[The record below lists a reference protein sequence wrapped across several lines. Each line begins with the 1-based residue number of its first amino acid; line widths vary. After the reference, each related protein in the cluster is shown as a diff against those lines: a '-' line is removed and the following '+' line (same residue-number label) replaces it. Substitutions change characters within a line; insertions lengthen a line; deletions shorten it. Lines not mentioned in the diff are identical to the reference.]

1 MNQAL
6 NRLLQENKTAFYVF
20 DIEKLKAR
28 IAHLQAALPPE
39 VVLCYAVKANTF
51 ITKELIDTI
60 HRFEVCSPGEAEI
73 CRAVGVPSENM
84 VISGVYKTPEVMEAM
99 VADLDFSPIY
109 TVESLEQY
117 ELFRRL
123 AKQYGRTLPLLLR
136 LTNGSQFG
144 INKGD
149 IEAIVAR
156 RGETPEVDILGIQFF
171 SGTQKTSLKKLKRE
185 VGKLDDLL
193 TLLEEKYG
201 KIKPGK
207 REQKLIAACEK
218 LGYCVQITKPGRA
231 ALQEMARTWA
241 GEYHTTF
248 APGAEAALLDRC
260 GDDQFLLQNEIAK
273 LAALSGYTTI
283 TTQMIQQLGTVTLDA
298 DTFDMVKLVA
308 AGNTRQ
314 ALAKLQTLLELQNEP
329 ILITGA
335 LIGNY
340 LDIYRAFLA
349 KKSRRPLADLA
360 KDFKYTG
367 KWNYRL
373 GNADQTAARFQRS
386 QIEESLRILQKLDLD
401 LKGSRLDAPLL
412 MQKAICELS
421 LARSRA

>member
-99 VADLDFSPIY
+99 VADPGFHPIY

-123 AKQYGRTLPLLLR
+123 AKQYGRKLPLLLR

-201 KIKPGK
+201 FVARELEYGPGFPVSYFQSDELDEAELLSGFSELLHDMTHHPKITLELG
-207 REQKLIAACEK
+207 RSIAASCGTYYTHIVDLKRNQEQNYALVDGGMHHLVYFGQHMAMK
-218 LGYCVQITKPGRA
+218 QPFFHVCGKEELPATDQWNICGSLCSMNDVMTKQSPLPDLALGDVLAFENAGAYCMTEGIS
-231 ALQEMARTWA
+231 L
-241 GEYHTTF
+241 
-248 APGAEAALLDRC
+248 
-260 GDDQFLLQNEIAK
+260 FLSRDIPAVYL
-273 LAALSGYTTI
+273 
-283 TTQMIQQLGTVTLDA
+283 
-298 DTFDMVKLVA
+298 
-308 AGNTRQ
+308 
-314 ALAKLQTLLELQNEP
+314 LLENGTAVQVRKAFDTATLNQP
-329 ILITGA
+329 
-335 LIGNY
+335 NY
-340 LDIYRAFLA
+340 G
-349 KKSRRPLADLA
+349 
-360 KDFKYTG
+360 KDV
-367 KWNYRL
+367 
-373 GNADQTAARFQRS
+373 
-386 QIEESLRILQKLDLD
+386 
-401 LKGSRLDAPLL
+401 
-412 MQKAICELS
+412 
-421 LARSRA
+421 

>member
-20 DIEKLKAR
+20 DIGKLKAR

-60 HRFEVCSPGEAEI
+60 HRFEICSPGEAEI

-99 VADLDFSPIY
+99 VADPSFHPIY

-123 AKQYGRTLPLLLR
+123 AKEYGRTLPLLLR

-156 RGETPEVDILGIQFF
+156 RGETPERDILGIQFF

-201 KIKPGK
+201 FVAQELEYGPGFPVSYFQSDELDEAELLSGFSELLRDMTHHPKITLELG
-207 REQKLIAACEK
+207 RSIAASCGTYYTHIVDLKRNQEQNYALVDGGMHHLVYFGQHMAMK
-218 LGYCVQITKPGRA
+218 QPFFHVCGKEDLPATDQWNICGSLCSMNDVMTKQSPLPDLALGDVLAFENAGAYCMTEGIS
-231 ALQEMARTWA
+231 L
-241 GEYHTTF
+241 
-248 APGAEAALLDRC
+248 
-260 GDDQFLLQNEIAK
+260 FLSRDIPAVYL
-273 LAALSGYTTI
+273 
-283 TTQMIQQLGTVTLDA
+283 
-298 DTFDMVKLVA
+298 
-308 AGNTRQ
+308 
-314 ALAKLQTLLELQNEP
+314 LLENGTAVQVRKAFDTATLNQP
-329 ILITGA
+329 
-335 LIGNY
+335 NY
-340 LDIYRAFLA
+340 G
-349 KKSRRPLADLA
+349 
-360 KDFKYTG
+360 KDV
-367 KWNYRL
+367 
-373 GNADQTAARFQRS
+373 
-386 QIEESLRILQKLDLD
+386 
-401 LKGSRLDAPLL
+401 
-412 MQKAICELS
+412 
-421 LARSRA
+421 

>member
-20 DIEKLKAR
+20 DIGKLKAR

-60 HRFEVCSPGEAEI
+60 HRFEICSPGEAEI

-99 VADLDFSPIY
+99 VTDPSFHPIY

-123 AKQYGRTLPLLLR
+123 AKTYGRTLPLLLR

-149 IEAIVAR
+149 IEQIVAR

-201 KIKPGK
+201 FAAQELEYGPGFPVNYFQSDELDEAELLSGFSELLRDMTHHPK
-207 REQKLIAACEK
+207 VTLELGRSIAASCGTYYTHIVDLKRNQEQNYALVDGGMHHLVYFGQHMAMK
-218 LGYCVQITKPGRA
+218 QPFFHVCGKEHLPATDQWNLCGSLCSMNDVMTKQSPLPDLALGDVLAFENAGAYCMTEGISLV
-231 ALQEMARTWA
+231 
-241 GEYHTTF
+241 
-248 APGAEAALLDRC
+248 
-260 GDDQFLLQNEIAK
+260 
-273 LAALSGYTTI
+273 LSRDIPAVYP
-283 TTQMIQQLGTVTLDA
+283 
-298 DTFDMVKLVA
+298 
-308 AGNTRQ
+308 
-314 ALAKLQTLLELQNEP
+314 LLENGTAVQVRKAFDTATLNQP
-329 ILITGA
+329 
-335 LIGNY
+335 NY
-340 LDIYRAFLA
+340 G
-349 KKSRRPLADLA
+349 
-360 KDFKYTG
+360 KDV
-367 KWNYRL
+367 
-373 GNADQTAARFQRS
+373 
-386 QIEESLRILQKLDLD
+386 
-401 LKGSRLDAPLL
+401 
-412 MQKAICELS
+412 
-421 LARSRA
+421 

>member
-20 DIEKLKAR
+20 DIGKLKAR

-60 HRFEVCSPGEAEI
+60 HRFEICSPGEAEI

-99 VADLDFSPIY
+99 VADPGFHPIY

-201 KIKPGK
+201 FVARELECGPGFPVSYFQSDELDEAELLSGFSELLHDMTHHPKITLELG
-207 REQKLIAACEK
+207 RSIAASCGTYYTHIVDLKRNQEQNYALVDGGMHHLVYFGQHMAMK
-218 LGYCVQITKPGRA
+218 QPFFHVCGKEELPATDQWNICGSLCSMNDVMTKQSPLPDLALGDVLAFENAGAYCMTEGIS
-231 ALQEMARTWA
+231 L
-241 GEYHTTF
+241 
-248 APGAEAALLDRC
+248 
-260 GDDQFLLQNEIAK
+260 FLSRDIPAVYL
-273 LAALSGYTTI
+273 
-283 TTQMIQQLGTVTLDA
+283 
-298 DTFDMVKLVA
+298 
-308 AGNTRQ
+308 
-314 ALAKLQTLLELQNEP
+314 LLENGTAVQVRKAFDTATLNQP
-329 ILITGA
+329 
-335 LIGNY
+335 NY
-340 LDIYRAFLA
+340 G
-349 KKSRRPLADLA
+349 
-360 KDFKYTG
+360 KDV
-367 KWNYRL
+367 
-373 GNADQTAARFQRS
+373 
-386 QIEESLRILQKLDLD
+386 
-401 LKGSRLDAPLL
+401 
-412 MQKAICELS
+412 
-421 LARSRA
+421 

>member
-20 DIEKLKAR
+20 DIGKLKAR

-99 VADLDFSPIY
+99 VADSGFHPIY

-123 AKQYGRTLPLLLR
+123 AQQYDRTLPLLLR

-201 KIKPGK
+201 FVARELEYGPGFPVSYFQSDELDEAELLAGFSELLHDMTHHPKITLELG
-207 REQKLIAACEK
+207 RSIAASCGTYYTHIVDLKRNQEQNYALVDGGMHHLVYFGQHMAMK
-218 LGYCVQITKPGRA
+218 QPFFHVCGKEELPATDQWNICGSLCSMNDVMTKQSPLPDLTLGDVLAFENAGAYCMTEGIS
-231 ALQEMARTWA
+231 L
-241 GEYHTTF
+241 
-248 APGAEAALLDRC
+248 
-260 GDDQFLLQNEIAK
+260 FLSRDIPAVYL
-273 LAALSGYTTI
+273 
-283 TTQMIQQLGTVTLDA
+283 
-298 DTFDMVKLVA
+298 
-308 AGNTRQ
+308 
-314 ALAKLQTLLELQNEP
+314 LLENGTAVQVRKAFDTATLNQP
-329 ILITGA
+329 
-335 LIGNY
+335 NY
-340 LDIYRAFLA
+340 G
-349 KKSRRPLADLA
+349 
-360 KDFKYTG
+360 KDV
-367 KWNYRL
+367 
-373 GNADQTAARFQRS
+373 
-386 QIEESLRILQKLDLD
+386 
-401 LKGSRLDAPLL
+401 
-412 MQKAICELS
+412 
-421 LARSRA
+421 

>member
-20 DIEKLKAR
+20 DIGKLKAR

-39 VVLCYAVKANTF
+39 VMLCYAVKANTF

-60 HRFEVCSPGEAEI
+60 RRFEICSPGEAEI

-99 VADLDFSPIY
+99 VADPSFHPIY

-123 AKQYGRTLPLLLR
+123 AKEYGRTLPLLLR

-149 IEAIVAR
+149 IEAIVAQ

-201 KIKPGK
+201 FVAQELEYGPGFPVSYFQSDELDEAELLSGFSELLHGMTHHPKITLELG
-207 REQKLIAACEK
+207 RSIAASCGTYYTHIVDLKRNQEQNYALVDGGMHHLVYFGQHMAMK
-218 LGYCVQITKPGRA
+218 QPFFHVCGKEELPATDQWNICGSLCSMNDVMTKQSPLPDLALGDVLAFENAGAYCMTEGIS
-231 ALQEMARTWA
+231 L
-241 GEYHTTF
+241 
-248 APGAEAALLDRC
+248 
-260 GDDQFLLQNEIAK
+260 FLSRDIPAVYL
-273 LAALSGYTTI
+273 
-283 TTQMIQQLGTVTLDA
+283 
-298 DTFDMVKLVA
+298 
-308 AGNTRQ
+308 
-314 ALAKLQTLLELQNEP
+314 LLENGTAVQVRKAFDTATLNQP
-329 ILITGA
+329 
-335 LIGNY
+335 NY
-340 LDIYRAFLA
+340 G
-349 KKSRRPLADLA
+349 
-360 KDFKYTG
+360 KDV
-367 KWNYRL
+367 
-373 GNADQTAARFQRS
+373 
-386 QIEESLRILQKLDLD
+386 
-401 LKGSRLDAPLL
+401 
-412 MQKAICELS
+412 
-421 LARSRA
+421 

>member
-20 DIEKLKAR
+20 DIGKLKAR

-60 HRFEVCSPGEAEI
+60 HRCEVCSPGEAEI

-123 AKQYGRTLPLLLR
+123 AQQYDRTLPLLLR

-156 RGETPEVDILGIQFF
+156 RGETPEVDLLGIQFF

-201 KIKPGK
+201 FVAQELEYGPGFPVNYFQSDELDEAELLAGFSELLHDMTHHPKITLELG
-207 REQKLIAACEK
+207 RSIAASCGTYYTHIVDLKRNQEQNYALVDGGMHHLVYFGQHMAMK
-218 LGYCVQITKPGRA
+218 QPFFHVCGKEHLPATDQWNLCGSLCSMNDVMTK
-231 ALQEMARTWA
+231 Q
-241 GEYHTTF
+241 
-248 APGAEAALLDRC
+248 
-260 GDDQFLLQNEIAK
+260 
-273 LAALSGYTTI
+273 S
-283 TTQMIQQLGTVTLDA
+283 
-298 DTFDMVKLVA
+298 
-308 AGNTRQ
+308 
-314 ALAKLQTLLELQNEP
+314 
-329 ILITGA
+329 
-335 LIGNY
+335 
-340 LDIYRAFLA
+340 
-349 KKSRRPLADLA
+349 PLPDLA
-360 KDFKYTG
+360 
-367 KWNYRL
+367 L
-373 GNADQTAARFQRS
+373 GDVLAFVTPWKLYSWVKRRRTRS
-386 QIEESLRILQKLDLD
+386 
-401 LKGSRLDAPLL
+401 
-412 MQKAICELS
+412 
-421 LARSRA
+421 

>member
-60 HRFEVCSPGEAEI
+60 HRFEICSPGEAEI

-99 VADLDFSPIY
+99 VADPGFHPIY

-201 KIKPGK
+201 FVARELEYGPGFPVSYFQSDELDEAELLSGFSELLHDMTHHPKITLELG
-207 REQKLIAACEK
+207 RSIAASCGTYYTHIVDLKRNQEQNYALVDGGMHHLVYFGQHMAMK
-218 LGYCVQITKPGRA
+218 QPFFHVCGKEELPATDQWNICGSLCSMNDVMTKQSPLPDLALGDVLAFENAGAYCMTEGIS
-231 ALQEMARTWA
+231 L
-241 GEYHTTF
+241 
-248 APGAEAALLDRC
+248 
-260 GDDQFLLQNEIAK
+260 FLSRDIPAVYL
-273 LAALSGYTTI
+273 
-283 TTQMIQQLGTVTLDA
+283 
-298 DTFDMVKLVA
+298 
-308 AGNTRQ
+308 
-314 ALAKLQTLLELQNEP
+314 LLENGTAVQVRKAFDTATLNQP
-329 ILITGA
+329 
-335 LIGNY
+335 NY
-340 LDIYRAFLA
+340 G
-349 KKSRRPLADLA
+349 
-360 KDFKYTG
+360 KDV
-367 KWNYRL
+367 
-373 GNADQTAARFQRS
+373 
-386 QIEESLRILQKLDLD
+386 
-401 LKGSRLDAPLL
+401 
-412 MQKAICELS
+412 
-421 LARSRA
+421 

>member
-20 DIEKLKAR
+20 DIGKLKAR
-28 IAHLQAALPPE
+28 ISHLQAALPPE

-99 VADLDFSPIY
+99 VADPSFHPIY

-123 AKQYGRTLPLLLR
+123 AKQYDRTLPLLLR

-156 RGETPEVDILGIQFF
+156 RGETPELDILGIQFF

-201 KIKPGK
+201 FVAQELEYGPGFPVNYFQSDELDEAELLAGFSELLHDMTHHPKITLELG
-207 REQKLIAACEK
+207 RSIAASCGTYYTHIVDLKRNQEQNYALVDGGMHHLVYFGQHMAMK
-218 LGYCVQITKPGRA
+218 QPFFHVCGKENLPATDQWNLCGSLCSMNDVMTKQSPLPDLALGDVLAFENAGAYCMTEGIS
-231 ALQEMARTWA
+231 L
-241 GEYHTTF
+241 
-248 APGAEAALLDRC
+248 
-260 GDDQFLLQNEIAK
+260 FLSRDIPAVYL
-273 LAALSGYTTI
+273 
-283 TTQMIQQLGTVTLDA
+283 
-298 DTFDMVKLVA
+298 
-308 AGNTRQ
+308 
-314 ALAKLQTLLELQNEP
+314 LLENGTAVQVRKAFDTATLNQP
-329 ILITGA
+329 
-335 LIGNY
+335 NY
-340 LDIYRAFLA
+340 G
-349 KKSRRPLADLA
+349 
-360 KDFKYTG
+360 KDV
-367 KWNYRL
+367 
-373 GNADQTAARFQRS
+373 
-386 QIEESLRILQKLDLD
+386 
-401 LKGSRLDAPLL
+401 
-412 MQKAICELS
+412 
-421 LARSRA
+421 

>member
-1 MNQAL
+1 M
-6 NRLLQENKTAFYVF
+6 QELCDTLSDTENAVF
-20 DIEKLKAR
+20 
-28 IAHLQAALPPE
+28 
-39 VVLCYAVKANTF
+39 VL
-51 ITKELIDTI
+51 
-60 HRFEVCSPGEAEI
+60 
-73 CRAVGVPSENM
+73 
-84 VISGVYKTPEVMEAM
+84 
-99 VADLDFSPIY
+99 
-109 TVESLEQY
+109 
-117 ELFRRL
+117 
-123 AKQYGRTLPLLLR
+123 
-136 LTNGSQFG
+136 
-144 INKGD
+144 
-149 IEAIVAR
+149 
-156 RGETPEVDILGIQFF
+156 
-171 SGTQKTSLKKLKRE
+171 TS
-185 VGKLDDLL
+185 
-193 TLLEEKYG
+193 LLEEKYG

-386 QIEESLRILQKLDLD
+386 QIEESLRILQKLDRD

>member
-20 DIEKLKAR
+20 DIGKLKAR

-99 VADLDFSPIY
+99 VADPGFHPIY

-201 KIKPGK
+201 FIARELEYGPGFPVSYFQSDELDEAELLSGFSELLHDMTHHPKITLELG
-207 REQKLIAACEK
+207 RSIAASCGTYYTHIVDLKRNQEQNYALVDGGMHHLVYFGQHMAMK
-218 LGYCVQITKPGRA
+218 QPFFHVCGKEELPATDQWNICGSLCSMNDVMTKQSPLPDLALGDVLAFENAGAYCMTEGIS
-231 ALQEMARTWA
+231 L
-241 GEYHTTF
+241 
-248 APGAEAALLDRC
+248 
-260 GDDQFLLQNEIAK
+260 FLSRDIPAVYL
-273 LAALSGYTTI
+273 
-283 TTQMIQQLGTVTLDA
+283 
-298 DTFDMVKLVA
+298 
-308 AGNTRQ
+308 
-314 ALAKLQTLLELQNEP
+314 LLENGTAVQVRKAFDTATLNQP
-329 ILITGA
+329 
-335 LIGNY
+335 NY
-340 LDIYRAFLA
+340 G
-349 KKSRRPLADLA
+349 
-360 KDFKYTG
+360 KDV
-367 KWNYRL
+367 
-373 GNADQTAARFQRS
+373 
-386 QIEESLRILQKLDLD
+386 
-401 LKGSRLDAPLL
+401 
-412 MQKAICELS
+412 
-421 LARSRA
+421 

>member
-99 VADLDFSPIY
+99 VADPGFHPIY

-201 KIKPGK
+201 FAAQELEYGPGFPVNYFQSDELDEAELLSGFSELLRDMTHHPK
-207 REQKLIAACEK
+207 VTLELGRSIAASCGTYYTHIVDLKRNQEQNYALVDGGMHHLVYFGQHMAMK
-218 LGYCVQITKPGRA
+218 QPFFHVCGKEELPATDQWNICGSLCSMNDVMTKQSPLPDLALGDVLAFENAGAYCMTEGIS
-231 ALQEMARTWA
+231 L
-241 GEYHTTF
+241 
-248 APGAEAALLDRC
+248 
-260 GDDQFLLQNEIAK
+260 FLSRDIPAVYL
-273 LAALSGYTTI
+273 
-283 TTQMIQQLGTVTLDA
+283 
-298 DTFDMVKLVA
+298 
-308 AGNTRQ
+308 
-314 ALAKLQTLLELQNEP
+314 LLENGTAVQVRKAFDTATLNQP
-329 ILITGA
+329 
-335 LIGNY
+335 NY
-340 LDIYRAFLA
+340 G
-349 KKSRRPLADLA
+349 
-360 KDFKYTG
+360 KDV
-367 KWNYRL
+367 
-373 GNADQTAARFQRS
+373 
-386 QIEESLRILQKLDLD
+386 
-401 LKGSRLDAPLL
+401 
-412 MQKAICELS
+412 
-421 LARSRA
+421 

>member
-20 DIEKLKAR
+20 DIGKLKAR

-99 VADLDFSPIY
+99 VADPSFHPIY

-123 AKQYGRTLPLLLR
+123 AKQYDRTLPLLLR

-156 RGETPEVDILGIQFF
+156 RGETPELDILGIQFF

-201 KIKPGK
+201 FVA
-207 REQKLIAACEK
+207 QKLEYGPGFPVNYFQSDELDEAELLSGFSELLRDMIHHPKVTLELGRSIAASCGTYYTHIVDLKRNQEQNYALVDGGMHHLVYFGQHMAMK
-218 LGYCVQITKPGRA
+218 QPFFHVCGKEHLPATDQWNLCGSLCSMNDVMTKQSPLPDLALGDVLAFENAGAYCMTEGIS
-231 ALQEMARTWA
+231 L
-241 GEYHTTF
+241 
-248 APGAEAALLDRC
+248 
-260 GDDQFLLQNEIAK
+260 FLSRDIPAVYL
-273 LAALSGYTTI
+273 
-283 TTQMIQQLGTVTLDA
+283 
-298 DTFDMVKLVA
+298 
-308 AGNTRQ
+308 
-314 ALAKLQTLLELQNEP
+314 LLENGTAVQVRKAFDTATLNQP
-329 ILITGA
+329 
-335 LIGNY
+335 NY
-340 LDIYRAFLA
+340 G
-349 KKSRRPLADLA
+349 
-360 KDFKYTG
+360 KDV
-367 KWNYRL
+367 
-373 GNADQTAARFQRS
+373 
-386 QIEESLRILQKLDLD
+386 
-401 LKGSRLDAPLL
+401 
-412 MQKAICELS
+412 
-421 LARSRA
+421 

>member
-20 DIEKLKAR
+20 DIGKLKAR

-60 HRFEVCSPGEAEI
+60 HRFEICSPGEAEI

-99 VADLDFSPIY
+99 VADPGFHPIY

-123 AKQYGRTLPLLLR
+123 AKTYGRTLPLLLR

-201 KIKPGK
+201 FVAQELEYGPGFPVNYFQSDELDEAELLSGFSELLRDMTHHPK
-207 REQKLIAACEK
+207 VTLELGRSIAASCGTYYTHIVDLKRNQEQNYVLVDGGMHHLVYFGQHMAMK
-218 LGYCVQITKPGRA
+218 QPFFHVCGKEDLPATDQWNICGSLCSMNDVMTKQSPLPDLALGDVLAFENAGAYCMTEGIS
-231 ALQEMARTWA
+231 L
-241 GEYHTTF
+241 
-248 APGAEAALLDRC
+248 
-260 GDDQFLLQNEIAK
+260 FLSRDIPAVYL
-273 LAALSGYTTI
+273 
-283 TTQMIQQLGTVTLDA
+283 
-298 DTFDMVKLVA
+298 
-308 AGNTRQ
+308 
-314 ALAKLQTLLELQNEP
+314 LLENGTAVQVRKAFDTATLNQP
-329 ILITGA
+329 
-335 LIGNY
+335 NY
-340 LDIYRAFLA
+340 G
-349 KKSRRPLADLA
+349 
-360 KDFKYTG
+360 KDV
-367 KWNYRL
+367 
-373 GNADQTAARFQRS
+373 
-386 QIEESLRILQKLDLD
+386 
-401 LKGSRLDAPLL
+401 
-412 MQKAICELS
+412 
-421 LARSRA
+421 

>member
-20 DIEKLKAR
+20 DIGKLKAR

-60 HRFEVCSPGEAEI
+60 HRFEICSPGEAEI

-99 VADLDFSPIY
+99 VADPSFHPIY

-123 AKQYGRTLPLLLR
+123 AKQYDRTLPLLLR

-156 RGETPEVDILGIQFF
+156 RGETPELDILGIQFF

-201 KIKPGK
+201 FVA
-207 REQKLIAACEK
+207 QKLEYGPGFPVNYFQSDELDEAELLSGFSELLRDMIHHPKVTLELGRSIAASCGTYYTHIVDLKRNQEQNYALVDGGMHHLVYFGQHMAMK
-218 LGYCVQITKPGRA
+218 QPFFHVCGKEHLPATDQWNLCGSLCSMNDVMTKQSPLPDLALGDVLAFENAGAYCMTEGIS
-231 ALQEMARTWA
+231 L
-241 GEYHTTF
+241 
-248 APGAEAALLDRC
+248 
-260 GDDQFLLQNEIAK
+260 FLSRDIPAVYL
-273 LAALSGYTTI
+273 
-283 TTQMIQQLGTVTLDA
+283 
-298 DTFDMVKLVA
+298 
-308 AGNTRQ
+308 
-314 ALAKLQTLLELQNEP
+314 LLENGTAVQVRKAFDTATLNQP
-329 ILITGA
+329 
-335 LIGNY
+335 NY
-340 LDIYRAFLA
+340 G
-349 KKSRRPLADLA
+349 
-360 KDFKYTG
+360 KDV
-367 KWNYRL
+367 
-373 GNADQTAARFQRS
+373 
-386 QIEESLRILQKLDLD
+386 
-401 LKGSRLDAPLL
+401 
-412 MQKAICELS
+412 
-421 LARSRA
+421 

>member
-20 DIEKLKAR
+20 DIGKLKAR

-123 AKQYGRTLPLLLR
+123 AQQYDRTLPLLLR

-149 IEAIVAR
+149 IEAIVAQR
-156 RGETPEVDILGIQFF
+156 EETPEVDLLGIQFF

-201 KIKPGK
+201 FVAQELEYGPGFPVNYFQSD
-207 REQKLIAACEK
+207 ELDEVELLAGFSELLHDMTHHPEDH
-218 LGYCVQITKPGRA
+218 LG
-231 ALQEMARTWA
+231 A
-241 GEYHTTF
+241 GAQHRRFLRHLLHPHCGLE
-248 APGAEAALLDRC
+248 AEPGAELRPGGRRDAPPGVFRPAHGHEAALFPCVRQGASAGHRSVEPLRIPVQHERC
-260 GDDQFLLQNEIAK
+260 DDQAK
-273 LAALSGYTTI
+273 PAA
-283 TTQMIQQLGTVTLDA
+283 
-298 DTFDMVKLVA
+298 
-308 AGNTRQ
+308 
-314 ALAKLQTLLELQNEP
+314 
-329 ILITGA
+329 
-335 LIGNY
+335 
-340 LDIYRAFLA
+340 
-349 KKSRRPLADLA
+349 
-360 KDFKYTG
+360 
-367 KWNYRL
+367 RL
-373 GNADQTAARFQRS
+373 GAGRRARF
-386 QIEESLRILQKLDLD
+386 
-401 LKGSRLDAPLL
+401 
-412 MQKAICELS
+412 
-421 LARSRA
+421 

>member
-20 DIEKLKAR
+20 DIGKLKAR

-60 HRFEVCSPGEAEI
+60 HRFEICSPGEAEI

-99 VADLDFSPIY
+99 VADPGFHPIY
-109 TVESLEQY
+109 TVESMEQY

-123 AKQYGRTLPLLLR
+123 AQQYGRTLPLLLR

-149 IEAIVAR
+149 IEAIIAR
-156 RGETPEVDILGIQFF
+156 RGETPELDILGIQFF

-201 KIKPGK
+201 FVAQELEYGPGFPVSYFQSDELDEAELLSGFSELLRDMTHHPK
-207 REQKLIAACEK
+207 VTLELGRSIAASCGTYYTHIVDLKRNQEQNYALVDGGMHHLVYFGQHMAMK
-218 LGYCVQITKPGRA
+218 QPFFHVCGKEDLPATDQWNICGSLCSMNDVMTKQSPLPDLALGDVLAFENAGAYCMTEGIS
-231 ALQEMARTWA
+231 L
-241 GEYHTTF
+241 
-248 APGAEAALLDRC
+248 
-260 GDDQFLLQNEIAK
+260 FLSRDIPAVYL
-273 LAALSGYTTI
+273 
-283 TTQMIQQLGTVTLDA
+283 
-298 DTFDMVKLVA
+298 
-308 AGNTRQ
+308 
-314 ALAKLQTLLELQNEP
+314 LLENGTAVQVRKAFDTATLNQP
-329 ILITGA
+329 
-335 LIGNY
+335 NY
-340 LDIYRAFLA
+340 G
-349 KKSRRPLADLA
+349 
-360 KDFKYTG
+360 KDV
-367 KWNYRL
+367 
-373 GNADQTAARFQRS
+373 
-386 QIEESLRILQKLDLD
+386 
-401 LKGSRLDAPLL
+401 
-412 MQKAICELS
+412 
-421 LARSRA
+421 

>member
-20 DIEKLKAR
+20 DIGKLKAR
-28 IAHLQAALPPE
+28 IAHLQAALPPK

-123 AKQYGRTLPLLLR
+123 AQQYDRTLPLLLR

-156 RGETPEVDILGIQFF
+156 REETPEVDLLGIQFF

-201 KIKPGK
+201 FVAQELEYGPGFPVNYFQSDELDEAELLAGFSELLHDMTHHPKITLELG
-207 REQKLIAACEK
+207 RSIAASCGTYYTHIVDLKRNQEQNYALVDGGMHHLVYFGQHMAMK
-218 LGYCVQITKPGRA
+218 QPFFHVCGKEHLPATDQWNLCGSLCSMNDVMTKQSPLPDLALGDVLAFENAGAYCMTEGIS
-231 ALQEMARTWA
+231 L
-241 GEYHTTF
+241 
-248 APGAEAALLDRC
+248 
-260 GDDQFLLQNEIAK
+260 FLSRDIPAVYL
-273 LAALSGYTTI
+273 
-283 TTQMIQQLGTVTLDA
+283 
-298 DTFDMVKLVA
+298 
-308 AGNTRQ
+308 
-314 ALAKLQTLLELQNEP
+314 LLENSTAVQVRKAFDTATLNQP
-329 ILITGA
+329 
-335 LIGNY
+335 NY
-340 LDIYRAFLA
+340 G
-349 KKSRRPLADLA
+349 
-360 KDFKYTG
+360 KDV
-367 KWNYRL
+367 
-373 GNADQTAARFQRS
+373 
-386 QIEESLRILQKLDLD
+386 
-401 LKGSRLDAPLL
+401 
-412 MQKAICELS
+412 
-421 LARSRA
+421 

>member
-1 MNQAL
+1 MLYSETELKKRLKSGCPVFYFYASDEAL
-6 NRLLQENKTAFYVF
+6 VRSAAAKAEKFLSEEAPDTTTLDGPTPSVEDIVLAASTISFFGGRRLVMLPLIRPSAYSDKDLQELCDTLSDTENAVF
-20 DIEKLKAR
+20 
-28 IAHLQAALPPE
+28 
-39 VVLCYAVKANTF
+39 VL
-51 ITKELIDTI
+51 
-60 HRFEVCSPGEAEI
+60 
-73 CRAVGVPSENM
+73 
-84 VISGVYKTPEVMEAM
+84 
-99 VADLDFSPIY
+99 
-109 TVESLEQY
+109 
-117 ELFRRL
+117 
-123 AKQYGRTLPLLLR
+123 
-136 LTNGSQFG
+136 
-144 INKGD
+144 
-149 IEAIVAR
+149 
-156 RGETPEVDILGIQFF
+156 
-171 SGTQKTSLKKLKRE
+171 TS
-185 VGKLDDLL
+185 
-193 TLLEEKYG
+193 LLEEKYG

-218 LGYCVQITKPGRA
+218 LGYCVQIAKPGRA

>member
-20 DIEKLKAR
+20 DIGKLKAR

-60 HRFEVCSPGEAEI
+60 HRFEICSPGEAEI

-99 VADLDFSPIY
+99 VADPGFHPIY

-123 AKQYGRTLPLLLR
+123 AKEYGRTLPLLLR

-156 RGETPEVDILGIQFF
+156 RGETPELDILGIQFF

-201 KIKPGK
+201 VVAQELEYGPGFPVSYFQSDELDEAELLSGFSELLRDMTHHPKITLELG
-207 REQKLIAACEK
+207 RSIAASCGTYYTHIVDLKRNQEQNYALVDGGMHHLVYFGQHMAMK
-218 LGYCVQITKPGRA
+218 QPFFHVCGKEDLPATDQWNICGSLCSMNDVMTKQSPLPDLALGDVLAFENAGAYCMTEGIS
-231 ALQEMARTWA
+231 L
-241 GEYHTTF
+241 
-248 APGAEAALLDRC
+248 
-260 GDDQFLLQNEIAK
+260 FLSRDIPAVYL
-273 LAALSGYTTI
+273 
-283 TTQMIQQLGTVTLDA
+283 
-298 DTFDMVKLVA
+298 
-308 AGNTRQ
+308 
-314 ALAKLQTLLELQNEP
+314 LLENGTAVQVRKAFDTATLNQP
-329 ILITGA
+329 
-335 LIGNY
+335 NY
-340 LDIYRAFLA
+340 G
-349 KKSRRPLADLA
+349 
-360 KDFKYTG
+360 KDV
-367 KWNYRL
+367 
-373 GNADQTAARFQRS
+373 
-386 QIEESLRILQKLDLD
+386 
-401 LKGSRLDAPLL
+401 
-412 MQKAICELS
+412 
-421 LARSRA
+421 

>member
-20 DIEKLKAR
+20 DIGKLKAR

-60 HRFEVCSPGEAEI
+60 HRFEICSPGEAEI

-99 VADLDFSPIY
+99 VTDPSFHPIY

-201 KIKPGK
+201 FAAQELEYGPGFPVNYFQSDELDEAELLSGFSELLHGMTHHPK
-207 REQKLIAACEK
+207 VTLELGRSIAASCGTYYTHIVDLKRNQEQNYALVDGGMHHLVYFGQHMAMK
-218 LGYCVQITKPGRA
+218 QPFFHVCGKEDLPATDQWNICGSLCSMNDVMTKQSPLPDLALGDVLAFENAGAYCMTEGIS
-231 ALQEMARTWA
+231 L
-241 GEYHTTF
+241 
-248 APGAEAALLDRC
+248 
-260 GDDQFLLQNEIAK
+260 FLSRDIPAVYL
-273 LAALSGYTTI
+273 
-283 TTQMIQQLGTVTLDA
+283 
-298 DTFDMVKLVA
+298 
-308 AGNTRQ
+308 
-314 ALAKLQTLLELQNEP
+314 LLENGTAVQVRKAFDTATLNQP
-329 ILITGA
+329 
-335 LIGNY
+335 NY
-340 LDIYRAFLA
+340 G
-349 KKSRRPLADLA
+349 
-360 KDFKYTG
+360 KDV
-367 KWNYRL
+367 
-373 GNADQTAARFQRS
+373 
-386 QIEESLRILQKLDLD
+386 
-401 LKGSRLDAPLL
+401 
-412 MQKAICELS
+412 
-421 LARSRA
+421 

>member
-20 DIEKLKAR
+20 DIGKLKAR

-60 HRFEVCSPGEAEI
+60 HRFEICSPGEAEI

-99 VADLDFSPIY
+99 VADPSFHPIY

-123 AKQYGRTLPLLLR
+123 AKQYDRTLPLLLR

-156 RGETPEVDILGIQFF
+156 RGETPELDILGIQFF

-201 KIKPGK
+201 FVA
-207 REQKLIAACEK
+207 QKLEYGPGFPVNYFQSDELEEAELLSGFSELLRDMIHHPKVTLELGRSIAASCGTYYTHIVDLKRNQEQNYALVDGGMHHLVYFGQHMAMK
-218 LGYCVQITKPGRA
+218 QPFFHVCGKEHLPATDQWNLCGSLCSMNDVMTKQSPLPDLALGDVLAFENAGAYCMTEGIS
-231 ALQEMARTWA
+231 L
-241 GEYHTTF
+241 
-248 APGAEAALLDRC
+248 
-260 GDDQFLLQNEIAK
+260 FLSRDIPAVYL
-273 LAALSGYTTI
+273 
-283 TTQMIQQLGTVTLDA
+283 
-298 DTFDMVKLVA
+298 
-308 AGNTRQ
+308 
-314 ALAKLQTLLELQNEP
+314 LLENGTAVQVRKAFDTATLNQP
-329 ILITGA
+329 
-335 LIGNY
+335 NY
-340 LDIYRAFLA
+340 G
-349 KKSRRPLADLA
+349 
-360 KDFKYTG
+360 KDV
-367 KWNYRL
+367 
-373 GNADQTAARFQRS
+373 
-386 QIEESLRILQKLDLD
+386 
-401 LKGSRLDAPLL
+401 
-412 MQKAICELS
+412 
-421 LARSRA
+421 

>member
-20 DIEKLKAR
+20 DIGKLKAR
-28 IAHLQAALPPE
+28 IAQLQAALPPE

-60 HRFEVCSPGEAEI
+60 HRFEICSPGEAEI

-99 VADLDFSPIY
+99 VADPGFHPIY

-123 AKQYGRTLPLLLR
+123 AKTYGRTLPLLLR

-149 IEAIVAR
+149 IEQIVAR

-201 KIKPGK
+201 FAAQELEYGPGFPVNYFQSDELDEAELLSGFSELLHGMTHHPK
-207 REQKLIAACEK
+207 VTLELGRSIAASCGTYYTHIVDLKRNQEQNYALVDGGMHHLVYFGQHMAMK
-218 LGYCVQITKPGRA
+218 QPFFHVCGKENLPATDQWNICGSLCSMNDVMTKQSPLPDLALGDVLAFENAGAYCMTEGIS
-231 ALQEMARTWA
+231 L
-241 GEYHTTF
+241 
-248 APGAEAALLDRC
+248 
-260 GDDQFLLQNEIAK
+260 FLSRDIPAVYL
-273 LAALSGYTTI
+273 
-283 TTQMIQQLGTVTLDA
+283 
-298 DTFDMVKLVA
+298 
-308 AGNTRQ
+308 
-314 ALAKLQTLLELQNEP
+314 LLENGTAVQVRKAFDTATLNQP
-329 ILITGA
+329 
-335 LIGNY
+335 NY
-340 LDIYRAFLA
+340 G
-349 KKSRRPLADLA
+349 
-360 KDFKYTG
+360 KDV
-367 KWNYRL
+367 
-373 GNADQTAARFQRS
+373 
-386 QIEESLRILQKLDLD
+386 
-401 LKGSRLDAPLL
+401 
-412 MQKAICELS
+412 
-421 LARSRA
+421 

>member
-20 DIEKLKAR
+20 DIGKLKAR

-117 ELFRRL
+117 ALFRRL
-123 AKQYGRTLPLLLR
+123 AQQYDRTLPLLLR

-149 IEAIVAR
+149 IEAIVAQR
-156 RGETPEVDILGIQFF
+156 EETPEVDLLGIQFF

-201 KIKPGK
+201 FVAQELEYGPGFPVNYFQSDELDEAELLAGFSELLYDMTHHPKITLELG
-207 REQKLIAACEK
+207 RSIAASCGTYYTHIVDLKRNQEQNYALVDGGMHHLVYFGQHMAMK
-218 LGYCVQITKPGRA
+218 QPFFHVCGKEHLPATDQWNLCGSLCSMNDVMTKQSPLPDLALGDVLAFENAGAYCMTEGIS
-231 ALQEMARTWA
+231 L
-241 GEYHTTF
+241 
-248 APGAEAALLDRC
+248 
-260 GDDQFLLQNEIAK
+260 FLSRDIPAVYL
-273 LAALSGYTTI
+273 
-283 TTQMIQQLGTVTLDA
+283 
-298 DTFDMVKLVA
+298 
-308 AGNTRQ
+308 
-314 ALAKLQTLLELQNEP
+314 LLENGTAVQVRKAFDTATLNQP
-329 ILITGA
+329 
-335 LIGNY
+335 NY
-340 LDIYRAFLA
+340 G
-349 KKSRRPLADLA
+349 
-360 KDFKYTG
+360 KDV
-367 KWNYRL
+367 
-373 GNADQTAARFQRS
+373 
-386 QIEESLRILQKLDLD
+386 
-401 LKGSRLDAPLL
+401 
-412 MQKAICELS
+412 
-421 LARSRA
+421 

>member
-99 VADLDFSPIY
+99 VADPGFHPIY

-156 RGETPEVDILGIQFF
+156 RGETPEVDLLGIQFF

-201 KIKPGK
+201 FVARELEYGPGFPVSYFQSDELDEAELLSGFSELLHDMTHHPKITLELG
-207 REQKLIAACEK
+207 RSIAASCGTYYTHIVDLKRNQEQNYALVDGGMHHLVYFGQHMAMK
-218 LGYCVQITKPGRA
+218 QPFFHVCGKEELPATDQWNICGSLCSMNDVMTKQSPLPDLALGDVLAFENAGAYCMTEGIS
-231 ALQEMARTWA
+231 L
-241 GEYHTTF
+241 
-248 APGAEAALLDRC
+248 
-260 GDDQFLLQNEIAK
+260 FLSRDIPAVYL
-273 LAALSGYTTI
+273 
-283 TTQMIQQLGTVTLDA
+283 
-298 DTFDMVKLVA
+298 
-308 AGNTRQ
+308 
-314 ALAKLQTLLELQNEP
+314 LLENGTAVQVRKAFDTATLNQP
-329 ILITGA
+329 
-335 LIGNY
+335 NY
-340 LDIYRAFLA
+340 G
-349 KKSRRPLADLA
+349 
-360 KDFKYTG
+360 KDV
-367 KWNYRL
+367 
-373 GNADQTAARFQRS
+373 
-386 QIEESLRILQKLDLD
+386 
-401 LKGSRLDAPLL
+401 
-412 MQKAICELS
+412 
-421 LARSRA
+421 